1 MCYRARMR
9 RFDVSRRT
17 FLSMA
22 AALPFAASAALKAAR
37 DVPVGLELYSVR
49 GDLAKDLLGTVAAVG
64 KMGYQVV
71 EFYAPYLD
79 WTPEEAKGVRKVLDD
94 TGLKCH
100 STHNNGPSFTPD
112 GLTKAIELNQII
124 GSTAIIMASAPRV
137 TGIDGW
143 KALGDQLTALSAQ
156 LKPLGM
162 ATGYHNHQVEWRPVD
177 GKRPMDV
184 IAGST
189 PKDVILQFDVGTCL
203 EVGADPIAWIKANP
217 GRITSVHCKDWA
229 PGRGYN
235 VAFGEGDAPWKKIFT
250 AVEATGGV
258 EYYLVEQETGANNG
272 GELPMV
278 QRCFENWKKLRA

>member
-1 MCYRARMR
+1 MMTSQL
-9 RFDVSRRT
+9 SRRG
-17 FLSMA
+17 FLAMT
-22 AALPFAASAALKAAR
+22 AALPFAATSALKGAKKI
-37 DVPVGLELYSVR
+37 PVGLEMYSVR
-49 GDLAKDLLGTVAAVG
+49 GELVKDLLGTTAAVG

-79 WTPEEAKGVRKVLDD
+79 WTTDTAKSVRKVMDD

-112 GLTKAIELNQII
+112 GLKKAIELNQIL
-124 GSTAIIMASAPRV
+124 GSKYVIMASAPRA
-137 TGIDGW
+137 TTIDAW
-143 KALGDQLTALSAQ
+143 KTLGDQLTAISAQ

-184 IAGST
+184 LAAST
-189 PKDVILQFDVGTCL
+189 PKDVVLQFDVGTCL

-217 GRITSVHCKDWA
+217 GRIKSVHCKDWA
-229 PGRGYN
+229 KDKGYN
-235 VAFGEGDAPWKKIFT
+235 VAFGEGDAPWKKIFD
-250 AVEATGGV
+250 AVESKGGV
-258 EYYLVEQETGANNG
+258 EYYLVEQETGATSG

-278 QRCFENWKKLRA
+278 KHCLDNWKKLRR